1 MCANFVFMCESTCAF
16 ILSAAPTF
24 AGEDADA
31 MEEEDREEGR
41 REGQAR
47 RRWQADE

>member
-31 MEEEDREEGR
+31 IVKKTEKGEEVEGWR
-41 REGQAR
+41 DDAG
-47 RRWQADE
+47 